1 MTQFVDQSIQKIM
14 EEIYQTNFAEDN
26 VDLSIQEMGQLNY
39 TVGKKLRMT
48 FVDTFQDTDVNEWR
62 TIAMNN
68 GATGACVRVN
78 TSTGNIDLNI
88 EYKGSGSK
96 LNNKWIIRSVSLVTA
111 AWSWYQLHQ
120 MTPDKYPI
128 FF

>member
-1 MTQFVDQSIQKIM
+1 MTQFIDQSIHKIV
-14 EEIYQTNFAEDN
+14 EEIYASEFAEDN
-26 VDLSIQEMGQLNY
+26 VDLDIQQLGELNY
-39 TVGKKLRMT
+39 TVGTKLRMN
-48 FVDTFQDTDVNEWR
+48 FVDTFEDTDVNEWR
-62 TIAMNN
+62 SIAINN
-68 GATGACVRVN
+68 GATGIGVRVN